1 MDDPRAVIETYVGDV
16 VRHLP
21 RRQRH
26 DVGFELRSLLN
37 EDLDGR
43 AADSGRPADTS
54 MALAML
60 TAFGHP
66 QEVADRYR
74 PAGFTVIRPADAP
87 RFARLALGGLV
98 LQWAITLP
106 AALTGPVRTDEWIY
120 AATWW
125 GRLTTWWFTWGLGS
139 FWWPGFLI
147 TLTLISS
154 ALSRRRGETKSWT
167 PRRTVDRDHVNRLA
181 IVLGLAFGMAGAA
194 FMTAL
199 PWLAVWAPGLP
210 QPLLDALAFDP
221 RFLQERAVW
230 VLPLWAAGF
239 GVHTAVLLAGRW
251 DRRTRLVSLA
261 LGLGWLALLSWWV
274 AAGPIFATE
283 AADDTAKL
291 CLLLIAVLVAV
302 DLVATLRRT
311 TASIRPPVVQ
321 A

>member
-1 MDDPRAVIETYVGDV
+1 MDPKAVIETYVGDV

-43 AADSGRPADTS
+43 AADSGRPADTA
-54 MALAML
+54 MALEML

-87 RFARLALGGLV
+87 RFARLALGGLA

-106 AALTGPVRTDEWIY
+106 AALTGPVRADGWIY
-120 AATWW
+120 AGTWW
-125 GRLTTWWFTWGLGS
+125 GRLTTWWLSWGLGS

-147 TLTLISS
+147 TLTLISA
-154 ALSRRRGETKSWT
+154 ALGRHRTEAKPWT
-167 PRRTVDRDHVNRLA
+167 PRRTVDRDHASRPA
-181 IVLGLAFGMAGAA
+181 IVLGLAAGAA
-194 FMTAL
+194 GATLMIAL

-210 QPLLDALAFDP
+210 QPLLDAFTFDQQ
-221 RFLQERAVW
+221 FLLQRAAW
-230 VLPLWAAGF
+230 VLPMWAAGF
-239 GVHTAVLLAGRW
+239 GVLMAVLIAGRW
-251 DRRTRLVSLA
+251 NRRTRRISLF
-261 LGLGWLALLSWWV
+261 LNLGWLVLLSWWL
-274 AAGPIFATE
+274 AAGPVFVAE
-283 AADDTAKL
+283 AADGAAKFG
-291 CLLLIAVLVAV
+291 LLLVVVFVIVDIAV
-302 DLVATLRRT
+302 TLRRT
-311 TASIRPPVVQ
+311 SAAIRPPVVQ